1 MDDLAK
7 QAEHAANRGEQRT
20 LFTLTKKI
28 TNESC
33 RKSTPVKNKG
43 GEVIKSEADQI
54 ERWREHFSE
63 VLDSEAPDDPVDVP
77 NNELFDIDIDT
88 NPPTIEE
95 IEKSIKAL
103 GNGKS
108 PGVDN
113 IQAEMLKTQS
123 NMVARKLEEVFKLIW
138 KNEEIPE
145 EWQKGIII
153 KLPKKVT
160 WRTVITGEVL
170 RCCKFPARC
179 WVG

>member
-1 MDDLAK
+1 MTYMDDLAK

-28 TNESC
+28 TNENY
-33 RKSTPVKNKG
+33 RKSTPGKNKD

-54 ERWREHFSE
+54 ERWRGHLFE
-63 VLDSEAPDDPVDVP
+63 VLNSEAPDDPVNIP
-77 NNELFDIDIDT
+77 NNELFDTDIDT

-103 GNGKS
+103 ENGKS

-138 KNEEIPE
+138 KN
-145 EWQKGIII
+145 
-153 KLPKKVT
+153 
-160 WRTVITGEVL
+160 
-170 RCCKFPARC
+170 
-179 WVG
+179 